1 MSILSVNNLH
11 FSYTKGQPILRGLNL
26 EVPENSI
33 YGFLGSNGAG
43 KSTTIRNLLGLLTPQ
58 AGEIILFGKAT
69 PHQDRSCYRQLGSL
83 IESPSLYP
91 NLSAHDHLRL
101 ACRYQQVSSDQIMP
115 VLQKVGLWDHR
126 HKASKKYSTGMKQR
140 LGLAIALLHEP
151 QLLILDEPTNGLDP
165 QGISDIRGLIKQ
177 LWEEGKT
184 ILLSSHLLS
193 EIEKTVTH
201 LGILKDG
208 QLAFEGDQTALE
220 QWKAKHLQLAIR
232 TNDQDRANALL
243 SSLYKVQ
250 PVKDYLY
257 LQLSA
262 ESDIPGIVRRL
273 VTEGLDLYEAKLV
286 RSDLEGL
293 FMELNK
299 DTTNHGK

>member
-1 MSILSVNNLH
+1 MSILSVSNLH
-11 FSYTKGQPILRGLNL
+11 FSYTKGQPILKGLNL
-26 EVPENSI
+26 NVPENSI

-58 AGEIILFGKAT
+58 SGEITLFGKT
-69 PHQDRSCYRQLGSL
+69 NPHKDRSCYRQVGSL
-83 IESPSLYP
+83 IEAPSLYP

-115 VLQKVGLWDHR
+115 VLKKVGLWEHR

-151 QLLILDEPTNGLDP
+151 KLLILDEPTNGLDP
-165 QGISDIRGLIKQ
+165 QGISDIRDLIK
-177 LWEEGKT
+177 LLCEEGKT

-208 QLAFEGDQTALE
+208 QLVFEGNQAALE
-220 QWKAKHLQLAIR
+220 EWKAKHLKLAIR

-243 SSLYKVQ
+243 TSAYKVQ
-250 PVKDYLY
+250 SAKDYLH

-262 ESDIPGIVRRL
+262 EYDIPVIVRQL
-273 VTEGLDLYEAKLV
+273 VTEGLDIYEAKLV

-299 DTTNHGK
+299 DTTDHGQ